1 MPEAVALGKRGRDLG
16 IENRRGHMKV
26 ASRQPIMALDDRAAL
41 KYLDLSDSDSEASE
55 SSNSAVNQ
63 SVSQEFYK
71 GSDDSKKMRESGS
84 SRLVD
89 QRLIELLEKLPKNKR
104 ISLRT

>member
-1 MPEAVALGKRGRDLG
+1 
-16 IENRRGHMKV
+16 
-26 ASRQPIMALDDRAAL
+26 MALDDRAAL

-55 SSNSAVNQ
+55 GSQSAVNQ
-63 SVSQEFYK
+63 SVSSEFYK
-71 GSDDSKKMRESGS
+71 GSDECKKMRENGG

>member
-1 MPEAVALGKRGRDLG
+1 
-16 IENRRGHMKV
+16 
-26 ASRQPIMALDDRAAL
+26 
-41 KYLDLSDSDSEASE
+41 
-55 SSNSAVNQ
+55 
-63 SVSQEFYK
+63 
-71 GSDDSKKMRESGS
+71 MRENGG